1 LGRVGLIKS
10 PAIYESLNGV
20 IFAVGQGADYKLA
33 GPFSASANCALLF
46 SGQAKE
52 DIGKQEIIFSGD
64 FIIDFIQTLEKTRGG
79 MELPAAVTRKIDGL
93 LERKDRL
100 MGLMEKKNPDSH
112 SIQNYLKVEVHQGL
126 QLPVA
131 DRSDGIIT
139 VRLWPG

>member
-1 LGRVGLIKS
+1 
-10 PAIYESLNGV
+10 
-20 IFAVGQGADYKLA
+20 
-33 GPFSASANCALLF
+33 
-46 SGQAKE
+46 
-52 DIGKQEIIFSGD
+52 
-64 FIIDFIQTLEKTRGG
+64 